1 MSKTQGTASE
11 ILFRYLCL
19 KKDVVAS
26 IPDVDNGCGF
36 DVITS
41 YNGKLLKVQIKSTSY
56 KEKNGYRAMASHG
69 SNGKKSYTK
78 NHCDIIAVHIVDI
91 DTWYLIPIEEI
102 KAKIIKLYPDK
113 LNHRYSKYKSAWHL
127 LAS

>member
-1 MSKTQGTASE
+1 MSKAQGTASE

-19 KKDVVAS
+19 KIDVVTS
-26 IPDVDNGCGF
+26 VPDVDNGCGF
-36 DVITS
+36 DVITA

-78 NHCDIIAVHIVDI
+78 NHCDIIAVHIIDV